1 MRQVDEP
8 PAPRGK
14 GRSCDAGNA
23 DAAERE
29 RSATRDE
36 RVARL
41 SLVGAGRLRLL
52 AKIDRSGQRRARLKI
67 DVLDSGI
74 ELSRDRR
81 ERRALGL
88 LVMDAAHN
96 DIDELLVAGK
106 ARLERLGLVL
116 DLVQVGRLVHM
127 LV

>member
-1 MRQVDEP
+1 MRKVDEP

-14 GRSCDAGNA
+14 GRSYDAGNA

-29 RSATRDE
+29 RGATRDD

-52 AKIDRSGQRRARLKI
+52 AKVNRGGQRRTRLKI
-67 DVLDSGI
+67 DVFNSGI
-74 ELSRDRR
+74 ELADNCGQ
-81 ERRALGL
+81 RRALGL

-96 DIDELLVAGK
+96 DIDKLLVAG
-106 ARLERLGLVL
+106 
-116 DLVQVGRLVHM
+116 
-127 LV
+127 

>member
-29 RSATRDE
+29 RSATRDGQ
-36 RVARL
+36 VSRL
-41 SLVGAGRLRLL
+41 SLVGAGSLWLL
-52 AKIDRSGQRRARLKI
+52 AKVDRCGQRRARLKI
-67 DVLDSGI
+67 DVVNLGI
-74 ELSRDRR
+74 ELADNRR
-81 ERRALGL
+81 QRRAMGL
-88 LVMDAAHN
+88 LVMDTAHN
-96 DIDELLVAGK
+96 DIDELLVAGQT
-106 ARLERLGLVL
+106 RLERLGLVL